1 MVPGNEFCNARTE
14 QKLYPVYF
22 EISGCVWFPLNY
34 NCREHV
40 MLADLITCRYTTKQ
54 SIKTELEAPYGQAIC
69 AWQIFLDM
77 FYFCLCTAKMSI
89 FPWQWS
95 CSKTDHA
102 NFLTRFPGQVN
113 AWWHICSAFSCD
125 EQTDNF
131 LPHARAMKHVMDNW
145 WQYTG
150 ASWLGKETCR
160 ECITR
165 LQIKGFITAHK
176 RYDLDCFIENDIVST
191 IVNQIYKALK
201 PTVKHHRPFR

>member
-1 MVPGNEFCNARTE
+1 MVPGNKFCNARTE

-95 CSKTDHA
+95 CSKTDHV

-125 EQTDNF
+125 EQTNNF
-131 LPHARAMKHVMDNW
+131 LPHTRAN
-145 WQYTG
+145 
-150 ASWLGKETCR
+150 ETCHGQLMTVHR
-160 ECITR
+160 GKLTWQGNLSRKHCTSANKGLHYCTQKIRPGLFHRKWHR
-165 LQIKGFITAHK
+165 L
-176 RYDLDCFIENDIVST
+176 DNC
-191 IVNQIYKALK
+191 
-201 PTVKHHRPFR
+201 

>member
-14 QKLYPVYF
+14 QKH
-22 EISGCVWFPLNY
+22 Y

-89 FPWQWS
+89 FSWQWS

-113 AWWHICSAFSCD
+113 AWWHTCSAFSCD

-131 LPHARAMKHVMDNW
+131 LPHTHTRAN
-145 WQYTG
+145 
-150 ASWLGKETCR
+150 ETCHGQLMTVHR
-160 ECITR
+160 GKLTWQGNLWRKHCTSANKGLHYCTQKIRPALFRWKWHR
-165 LQIKGFITAHK
+165 L
-176 RYDLDCFIENDIVST
+176 DNC
-191 IVNQIYKALK
+191 
-201 PTVKHHRPFR
+201 